1 MSTLREDE
9 SGIFVLKISGD
20 SFDADLAKVKETEG
34 RRYNPENK
42 TWEFPGDPD
51 VLLKLAFTLEP
62 TMSAELMT
70 RVKDSKAEVTA
81 ELLTQLPDDAILSVP
96 WSGPRSWGA
105 RAIPGVG
112 QRFLVPKQ
120 RSGVAFMAVHPHTI
134 LADEMG
140 AGKTAQALSTAYERA
155 WAAEPGDGEWTEDPR
170 VLIIAPN
177 SVTGHWADE
186 LAKWADVPAS
196 DVSIISGDETKR
208 AAQLAEG
215 KPFIIVNWEKLRLMP
230 ELAKIKWFAVIAD
243 ELHRGKNRKSK
254 QTKALWKLRA
264 PVQIGATGTPI
275 MNDPGDLWA
284 PLKWLRPEQY
294 TSYWKFLANYADT
307 YSGFRGKQVV
317 IGVKNADSLRF
328 ELSDKMVRRTKREI
342 HGDIPIPFEPIYRT
356 IQMKPKQLKVYEE
369 ALKEFWLEIAA
380 EIPKIAEGEE
390 RPEGKVR
397 EDFAALVDDPGG
409 LEKIKYMITNPA
421 ARLTRLRQ
429 IATSPAL
436 LGGEDISGKLD
447 AVVETITDAEAD
459 RPFVV
464 FAWYKPTVQ
473 LMINRLEAKDITAK
487 GFTGDNPRPERESLA
502 KSFQAAD
509 YQVIIPTLAT
519 GGVGI
524 DLYRSSDPLLAE
536 QDWVPAINKQGID
549 RCDRKGQTNNV
560 QAQYFRSMDTVET
573 GRLAPKL
580 KLKQG
585 IVETI
590 LGA

>member
-1 MSTLREDE
+1 MSNLREEDD
-9 SGIFVLKISGD
+9 ILVLKISGD
-20 SFDADLAKVKETEG
+20 NFDSDLAKVKETEG
-34 RRYNPENK
+34 RRYNPDGK
-42 TWEFPGDPD
+42 VWEFPNDPD

-70 RVKDSKAEVTA
+70 RVKDSKSAVTA
-81 ELLTQLPDDAILSVP
+81 ELLTKLPDDAILNVP

-105 RAIPGVG
+105 RAVPGVG

-140 AGKTAQALSTAYERA
+140 AGKTAQAMSTAYERA

-170 VLIIAPN
+170 VLIVAPN
-177 SVTGHWADE
+177 SVTGHWAAE
-186 LAKWADVPAS
+186 LAKWADVPES
-196 DVSIISGDETKR
+196 EITIITGEETQR
-208 AAQLAEG
+208 EAQLAEG
-215 KPFIIVNWEKLRLMP
+215 KTFVIVNWEKLRLMP
-230 ELAKIKWFAVIAD
+230 SLAKVKWFAVIAD
-243 ELHRGKNRKSK
+243 ELHRAKNRKSK

-342 HGDIPIPFEPIYRT
+342 HGDIPIPFEPIYHS
-356 IQMKPKQLKVYEE
+356 IEMKPKQLKVYEE
-369 ALKEFWLEIAA
+369 ALKDFWLEIAA
-380 EIPKIAEGEE
+380 EIPKIAESEE
-390 RPEGKVR
+390 MPEGKVR
-397 EDFAALVDDPGG
+397 EDFANLMDDPGG

-436 LGGEDISGKLD
+436 LGGEDESGKLD
-447 AVVETITDAEAD
+447 AVVSQITDAEED

-473 LMINRLEAKDITAK
+473 LMIERLDAKGITAK
-487 GFTGDNPRPERESLA
+487 GFTGDTDPRDRQALA

-536 QDWVPAINKQGID
+536 QDWVPAINRQGID
-549 RCDRKGQTNNV
+549 RCDRKGQTNSV
-560 QAQYFRSMDTVET
+560 QAQYFRSANSVET

-580 KLKQG
+580 RLKQG
-585 IVETI
+585 IVSAI
-590 LGA
+590 LGGE